1 MIRAVLDTNTLVS
14 AVINVTSSVASEIYQ
29 NCKDKHFLLIISPSI
44 LAEVDNV
51 LRRDRVMKSHKR
63 SIQEL
68 QEIIRE
74 MADVSS
80 VVPGRIKIE
89 MVRDP
94 DDDKI
99 ISAAIEGKADYIV
112 SRDRDLLDIKEYQG
126 IKIITPEKFMGIL
139 RTKNT
144 N

>member
-29 NCKDKHFLLIISPSI
+29 NCKEKHFLLIISSSI

-63 SIQEL
+63 STQEL

-80 VVPGRIKIE
+80 VVPGRIKIDL
-89 MVRDP
+89 VRDP
-94 DDDKI
+94 DDNKI
-99 ISAAIEGKADYIV
+99 VAAALEGKASYIV
-112 SRDRDLLDIKEYQG
+112 SRDKDLLDLREYQG
-126 IKIITPEKFMGIL
+126 IRIITPEKFMGIL
-139 RTKNT
+139 REKR
-144 N
+144 